1 MRRGWVDP
9 SDGTLPVSAQ
19 CALAGVSRS
28 GWYYEPDGPSARDLD
43 DMGAIDRIFTA
54 CPMYG
59 SPRIAAQMA
68 RDGRP
73 LNHKRV
79 ERLMREM
86 GIQALYPK
94 PRTSVAEPLDRRFPY
109 LLKGLA
115 VERPNQVWGTDFT
128 FVRVGGRWM
137 YLIAYLD
144 WFSRYVVD
152 WELCE
157 SATAGAA
164 ACVLE
169 RALASARPEIHN
181 SDQGCQ
187 FTAEEYVAVLAA
199 HGVAVSMDGRGR
211 CFDNIFTERLWRT
224 VKYEE
229 VFVRDYS
236 GDAHARSSLAD
247 YFRFYNDKRLHS
259 SLDYKT
265 PAEIYLGG
273 H

>member
-1 MRRGWVDP
+1 MRRGWIDP
-9 SDGTLPVSAQ
+9 QDGTLPITAQ
-19 CALAGVSRS
+19 CAAAGVSRS
-28 GWYYEPDGPSARDLD
+28 GWYREPRGLSARDLD
-43 DMGAIDRIFTA
+43 DMSAIDRVFTA

-59 SPRIAAQMA
+59 SPRVTAELLRQ
-68 RDGRP
+68 GRP
-73 LNHKRV
+73 INHKRV

-86 GIQALYPK
+86 GIQALYPR
-94 PRTSVAEPLDRRFPY
+94 PRTSVPEPLDARFPY
-109 LLKGLA
+109 LLKGLEI
-115 VERPNQVWGTDFT
+115 VGPNHVWGTDFT
-128 FVRVGGRWM
+128 YVRVGGRWM
-137 YLIAYLD
+137 YLIAFLD

-157 SATAGAA
+157 SATAEAA
-164 ACVLE
+164 ASVLE
-169 RALASARPEIHN
+169 RALAKATPEIHN

-187 FTAEEYVAVLAA
+187 FTAAEYVAVLAA
-199 HGVAVSMDGRGR
+199 HGVTVSMDGRGR

-229 VFVRDYS
+229 VFVRDYT

-247 YFRFYNDKRLHS
+247 YFRFYNGQRLHS

-273 H
+273 G